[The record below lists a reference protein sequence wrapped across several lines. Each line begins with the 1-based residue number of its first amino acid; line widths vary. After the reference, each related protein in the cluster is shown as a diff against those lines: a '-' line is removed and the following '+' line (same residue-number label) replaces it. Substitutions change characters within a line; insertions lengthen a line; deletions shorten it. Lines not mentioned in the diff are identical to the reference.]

1 MDKNKER
8 MEREKVITLLR
19 LVKENGLKID
29 IAADEICSLFNVVGQ
44 SEQLSISDFRVGFGN
59 GKEITDKE
67 LKEQREQGKKFAII
81 CVNEILENI
90 EATKLFHKESK
101 SLPLNEKYW
110 LVVKEAINSL

>member
-44 SEQLSISDFRVGFGN
+44 SEQCVLHSTDWN
-59 GKEITDKE
+59 GKCFKCG
-67 LKEQREQGKKFAII
+67 EQVFVRE
-81 CVNEILENI
+81 
-90 EATKLFHKESK
+90 
-101 SLPLNEKYW
+101 EK
-110 LVVKEAINSL
+110 